1 MIIEVNLG
9 YHSKKLYPLI
19 NDQYTVRLDEAFR
32 YSEMI
37 WKIWKISVLVIIT
50 PKETSSAAAAALLP
64 DATTA
69 LLRRR
74 RRPPPFIHVYT
85 FFFRI
90 EKNDP
95 EIVFFTRD
103 YASRNQIYHLTFRNI
118 TVRTQTPLEY
128 YTTYIYI
135 HTLYENK
142 RGR

>member
-1 MIIEVNLG
+1 MIIEVNLE

-50 PKETSSAAAAALLP
+50 PKETSSP

-69 LLRRR
+69 LLLLLRL
-74 RRPPPFIHVYT
+74 RPPPFIHVYT
-85 FFFRI
+85 LFFRI

-95 EIVFFTRD
+95 EIVFLLETMQVGIKFT
-103 YASRNQIYHLTFRNI
+103 I
-118 TVRTQTPLEY
+118 
-128 YTTYIYI
+128 
-135 HTLYENK
+135 
-142 RGR
+142 

>member
-50 PKETSSAAAAALLP
+50 PKETSSSVAAALLP
-64 DATTA
+64 
-69 LLRRR
+69 RRHHR
-74 RRPPPFIHVYT
+74 PAPPPPPPPSSLYT
-85 FFFRI
+85 CI
-90 EKNDP
+90 Y
-95 EIVFFTRD
+95 IVFQNWEEWSWNSFFTRD
-103 YASRNQIYHLTFRNI
+103 YASRNQIYHLTFRN
-118 TVRTQTPLEY
+118 TAVRTQTPLEY

-135 HTLYENK
+135 HTIWK
-142 RGR
+142 

>member
-50 PKETSSAAAAALLP
+50 PKETSSAARPPSSPDATAALL
-64 DATTA
+64 
-69 LLRRR
+69 LCRR

-85 FFFRI
+85 LFFRI

-95 EIVFFTRD
+95 EILFFTRD
-103 YASRNQIYHLTFRNI
+103 YASRNQIYHLTFRNT
-118 TVRTQTPLEY
+118 TVRKQTPLEY

-135 HTLYENK
+135 HTL
-142 RGR
+142 